1 MFTNEWPA
9 GVTNR
14 AAVSDIPVGVSDS
27 SCTDVTVTELVMEVK
42 PRLVL
47 ISILMLLLLGNV
59 DKVRNLFAIYVAFL
73 W

>member
-27 SCTDVTVTELVMEVK
+27 SCSDSTVSELVMEVK
-42 PRLVL
+42 PR
-47 ISILMLLLLGNV
+47 
-59 DKVRNLFAIYVAFL
+59 
-73 W
+73 